1 MTLQNNENH
10 LIFIKK
16 QRNDSKKTIAEVR
29 ALLAIS
35 YILTGLETFLV
46 GTTLISESNLTRNQ
60 RASEISLLNTVQSR
74 SSVRLSVKLCER

>member
-10 LIFIKK
+10 LIFMKK

-35 YILTGLETFLV
+35 YILKGLETFLV
-46 GTTLISESNLTRNQ
+46 GTALKSESNLNKEPTSIRN
-60 RASEISLLNTVQSR
+60 
-74 SSVRLSVKLCER
+74 KLT